1 MDQGK
6 NSAEGTLDKM
16 FVVVYFGIQSSN
28 PIPKN
33 AWMMGK
39 LRERR

>member
-16 FVVVYFGIQSSN
+16 FVVVYFGIQSSKYAQETY
-28 PIPKN
+28 ID
-33 AWMMGK
+33 G
-39 LRERR
+39 R